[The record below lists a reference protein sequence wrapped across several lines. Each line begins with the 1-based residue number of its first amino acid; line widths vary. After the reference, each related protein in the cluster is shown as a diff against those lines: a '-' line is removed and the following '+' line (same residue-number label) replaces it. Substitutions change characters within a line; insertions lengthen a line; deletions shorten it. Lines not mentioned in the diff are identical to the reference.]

1 MKKVG
6 RKVGIIILLALFA
19 LVSLWQPLS
28 WAPGV
33 AALAAPAKSAA
44 VGAIAGEFSVDG
56 NGGAEYIIAIEVPP
70 GTNGVEPTLYFSYN
84 SEQGNDLLGMGW
96 QMSGLSAIT
105 RCNQT
110 LHQDDRIHGV
120 DFSKDDRFC
129 LDGQR
134 LIAVEGAYGEDG
146 TEYRTERE
154 SWTRIYSHGSAGGG
168 PQYFTAVGK
177 NGDRMEFGK
186 TEDSRI
192 EAPGRSDGSVR
203 VWAINKVTDRNGNYV
218 TANYIEESDTG
229 VYYAKEI
236 EYTGNAQQDPQRAV
250 KFDYEGRSDAI
261 VDYIAGSKLEM
272 NKRLKTIET
281 YVDLDGNGSNI
292 TDSKNL
298 VKRYSLS
305 YEYGKATGR
314 SRLQELK
321 ECDRAGVC
329 LPATQLSYT
338 DNTNSGKFTSLKKGS
353 YIGDWSNVNASNAR
367 RYLPI
372 DMNGDGLL
380 DLVEIFK
387 RESDKTNAKS
397 WGNQGNGNFDP
408 MNSSS
413 SNIGGWSN
421 VDANNAR
428 RYLPM
433 DANGDGLEDLAEIY
447 QASKETGVATWQ
459 SQGDG
464 SFTELVWKNRIGDW
478 SNVNAGDARQYLT
491 MDVNGDGLKDIV
503 ELFKGDCG
511 TNGATATCANSWLNK
526 GNGELA
532 AMEPKASKIGDWSNV
547 DANNARRYLPMDVNG
562 DGLEDLV
569 EIYRRS
575 EETRAATWQ
584 SQGDGSFTGLELY
597 NPIGDWSN
605 VNAGDARQYLTMD
618 VNRDGMSDIV
628 EIYKGN
634 CGGKEAVAC
643 ANSWA
648 STGSKADIL
657 TKIVNGLG
665 GEIAIEYKP
674 LTDNSVYTKGSGAT
688 GTQFDVQPAMYV
700 VSQHTVKDKAS
711 NPTNEFVYEY
721 KYEGA
726 REDRFRG
733 WLGFEKTIEIDRNNE
748 TKTITTY
755 NLNFPLLGTIA
766 KEETLSID
774 GDKILGKEIK
784 HYDWCS
790 TSGTSTD
797 CSQTQGKG
805 RVYKEWITAVEEE
818 RYIEGRKIDTLRQE
832 YEYDS
837 QHQNITV
844 VSDLRDEEEPED
856 DAYTCLA
863 YGNDKGEDWW
873 KSFFPIEKKI
883 VSSKSDCGN
892 WRSWKASTNLSW
904 QQLGYDANMN
914 ITSDKIWKDTDSKWL
929 ESRTG
934 YDSYGNVTSLRDPLG
949 NEVTICYDST
959 YHTFPHKQIA
969 ASTSCSSSG
978 DSGALTVTTT
988 YEPKFGHKTKIVDPN
1003 GNARM
1008 EIPESGIDGFGRVLE
1023 VWGVEPNSSI
1033 SKILSQTEFQ
1043 SESSGGMSV
1052 KTWYRTEWNG
1062 SDTPDATWLWEQEYI
1077 DGLGR
1082 AYKTESKGYN
1092 SETKLVSEI
1101 GFNAVGEVDREYLPY
1116 YYNNCVRYEEG
1127 GSCVDAGSKRL
1138 FRNEYNIHGYLT
1150 KVTAPNNAVRETIYQ
1165 LDQDRQI
1172 TQKLPDPRDP
1182 ANGSNFVDWASKF
1195 NSQDRISEKSDPN
1208 GGQAVYKYDRLERPV
1223 EIIDPLGVKT
1233 TLAYNSLGE
1242 VVSETMPETGI
1253 VQYTYTDNGQLSSR
1267 IDAKNQKVSF
1277 EYDGLGREIAKK
1289 IYNSASDSSP
1299 TKEIA
1304 YIYDE
1309 EDVDNGKGEL
1319 TAIEM
1324 PEATYRFAYD
1334 NTGQVK
1340 EERVEIKIGNQNK
1353 TFITRYTYD
1362 AAGRFAL
1369 VTYPD
1374 GAEVRYQYRDAGELG
1389 TIDLKES
1396 GQSNFITYGT
1406 YEKYTA
1412 LGQLGKVSYGNG
1424 TESNYTYDAMGRL
1437 ATSETKKAALT
1448 LRQFSYSWNKADK
1461 IEAIEDKAN
1470 KGLSQSFEYDKVG
1483 NTIEAT
1489 GPYGEITYSYDKGG
1503 NITSQGP
1510 ITYLYDST
1518 KKHQLIEGCDAVTD
1532 SNCSADATSELELKY
1547 DEIGNTT
1554 EKIVGKEPD
1563 SDSSELPAHRYY
1575 SYDAEGQLL
1584 EVEEKVGS
1592 GSRTQVNQFTYDDAG
1607 DRLTKEEADGTIVY
1621 YISGVYEVVLKPSG
1635 EEVHTKYLV
1644 GPQGVVAAIGKVGEV
1659 SLISALNA
1667 NTADLAA
1674 DMSDPGSWKGLMS
1687 YLSAKANQ
1695 LAYYPYLGTWLIGT
1709 VLAGL
1714 LLFVLLLSGYCIWRT
1729 SPRESWVG
1737 RERSYLLQTLVK
1749 QGWLLPATAKELD
1762 TPIAPNWLMQ
1772 KWHRP
1777 WVLALALVSFTSA
1790 TLYSTNAWAAM
1801 TSGANGQGYPV
1812 ANQTLYF
1819 HHDHLGSTILITDE
1833 SGAEVSQVTYEP
1845 YGQIDQQNSS
1855 GSDNFRPKFTG
1866 KEFDSNS
1873 DLYYFGARY
1882 YDAHLGRFLTPDPAE
1897 QYYSPYAYG
1906 PGDPLI
1912 GVDPDGEGFISG
1924 LIIGISALIG
1934 AFAGGAVMNESFN
1947 PASWD
1952 WSSGKTWGGIVGG
1965 GILGGLSGGA
1975 GVGIAGGSLGTMKAT
1990 AAIMAVEGLL
2000 GGVGDAYFT
2009 ALAGGSASDIGRS
2022 FGIGLGT
2029 GALFAIPGVGDVAT
2043 AATMGYNIGQMIAN
2057 PSVDGGISLG
2067 LDILSLG
2074 MSQLDVGKKGS
2085 YDVAEAGMQSFAEMK
2100 ASPTASCA
2108 SSFAA
2113 ETEVITSE
2121 GEMAVEEVAVGDLVW
2136 AYNEE
2141 TGDEALYPVSH
2152 LFTRIAPEVVL
2163 ITAGDEV
2170 IEATP
2175 EHEFYVDSKGWVEA
2189 EDLGIGDEL
2198 VQRGGG
2204 KVLVKA
2210 LQSREDSTRVYNIEV
2225 DQTHTYYVSG
2235 EKVLVH
2241 NPACK
2246 ITNKTGRKQDTISAK
2261 VTGANLN
2268 QGSKPQIS
2276 QGVWQRMKTP
2286 STLEYRIKYTKGG
2299 KQVRKYGTL
2308 NKKGTGRPGF
2318 TTVKNSIKNKNPKG
2332 GKTRGWDKGHAIAN
2346 RLGGKGN
2353 AANLFPQDRTLN
2365 RGGWRSLESKV
2376 YRKIQRYG
2384 PVDIQITLR

>member
-6 RKVGIIILLALFA
+6 RKVGIIILSALFA

-28 WAPGV
+28 WALGV

-56 NGGAEYIIAIEVPP
+56 NGGAQYIIPIEVPP
-70 GTNGVEPTLYFSYN
+70 GTNGVEPNLYLSYN
-84 SEQGNDLLGMGW
+84 SEQGNDGLGMGW

-134 LIAVEGAYGEDG
+134 LIAVEGAYGENG

-168 PQYFTAVGK
+168 PQYFTGVGK
-177 NGDRMEFGK
+177 DGDSMEFGK

-203 VWAINKVTDRNGNYV
+203 VWTINKVTDRNGNYV
-218 TANYIEESDTG
+218 RANYIEERDTG

-236 EYTGNAQQDPQRAV
+236 EYTGNTQQGPQRAV

-272 NKRLKTIET
+272 NKRLKAIET

-329 LPATQLSYT
+329 LPATELSYT
-338 DNTNSGKFTSLKKGS
+338 DSENSGKFTSLKRGI
-353 YIGDWSNVNASNAR
+353 YIGEWSNVNASNAR
-367 RYLPI
+367 RYRPI

-387 RESDKTNAKS
+387 RQSNQTNTSS
-397 WGNQGNGNFDP
+397 WGNQGNGGFAP

-413 SNIGGWSN
+413 SNIGGWTNADAIDARRYLPMDANGDGLEDIAEIYRVASATGAATWQSQGNGSFTGLVLGNRIGNWSNVNAGDARQYLTMDVNGDGLLDLVEIFKRRSNQTNATSWGNQGNGNFALMGSGSSNIGNWSN

-433 DANGDGLEDLAEIY
+433 DVNGDGLQDLVEIY
-447 QASKETGVATWQ
+447 QARNSTGATSWQ

-464 SFTELVWKNRIGDW
+464 SFRLFAVGNRIGSW
-478 SNVNAGDARQYLT
+478 SNVNASDARQYLT

-503 ELFKGDCG
+503 ELFKGNCG
-511 TNGATATCANSWLNK
+511 TSGATATCANSWFNK
-526 GNGELA
+526 GNGTLA
-532 AMEPKASKIGDWSNV
+532 PMNPKASKIGDWSNV

-569 EIYRRS
+569 EIYRAS
-575 EETRAATWQ
+575 NSTGAATWQ
-584 SQGDGSFTGLELY
+584 SQGDGSFTSLVWG
-597 NPIGDWSN
+597 NRIGDWSN

-634 CGGKEAVAC
+634 CGGKQAVAC

-674 LTDNSVYTKGSGAT
+674 LIDNSVYTKGSGAT
-688 GTQFDVQPAMYV
+688 GTQFDVQPAIYV
-700 VSQHTVKDKAS
+700 VSQHAVKDKAS

-733 WLGFEKTIEIDRNNE
+733 WLGFEKMMEIDRNKK

-755 NLNFPLLGTIA
+755 NLNFPLLGAIA
-766 KEETLSID
+766 REETLSIE
-774 GDKILGKEIK
+774 GDKILGKELK
-784 HYDWCS
+784 DYDWCS
-790 TSGTSTD
+790 TSGTSTE

-818 RYIEGRKIDTLRQE
+818 RYIEGRKIDTRRQE

-837 QHQNITV
+837 QHQNIIV
-844 VSDLRDEEEPED
+844 VSDLQDKDDPSD

-863 YGNDKGEDWW
+863 YGSEGGEDWW

-892 WRSWKASTNLSW
+892 LSSWNGSTNLSW
-904 QQLGYDANMN
+904 QGMGYDANMN
-914 ITSDKIWKDTDSKWL
+914 ITSTRIWKDTDSKWL
-929 ESRTG
+929 ESKTG
-934 YDSYGNVTSLRDPLG
+934 YDSYGNVTSLTDPLG

-969 ASTSCSSSG
+969 ASASCSSSG

-1003 GNARM
+1003 GNTRM
-1008 EIPESGIDGFGRVLE
+1008 EIPESGIDGFGRVVE
-1023 VWGVEPNSSI
+1023 VWGVEPNSST

-1052 KTWYRTEWNG
+1052 KTWYRTAWNG

-1082 AYKTESKGYN
+1082 AYKTESQGYN
-1092 SETKLVSEI
+1092 SQTKLVSEI
-1101 GFNAVGEVDREYLPY
+1101 GFNAMGEVDREYLPY
-1116 YYNNCVRYEEG
+1116 YYNDCVRYEEG

-1138 FRNEYNIHGYLT
+1138 FRNEFNIHGYLT

-1165 LDQDRQI
+1165 LDRDRQI

-1182 ANGSNFVDWASKF
+1182 ANGSNFVDWVIKF
-1195 NSQDRISEKSDPN
+1195 NSQDKISEKSDPN
-1208 GGQAVYKYDRLERPV
+1208 GGKAVYKYDPLKRPV

-1233 TLAYNSLGE
+1233 TLVYNSLGE
-1242 VVSETMPETGI
+1242 VVSQTMPETGT

-1277 EYDGLGREIAKK
+1277 EYDSLGRAIAKK

-1319 TAIEM
+1319 TAVEM

-1334 NTGQVK
+1334 NTGEVK
-1340 EERVEIKIGNQNK
+1340 EERVSIKIGNQNK

-1374 GAEVRYQYRDAGELG
+1374 GAEVRYRYREAGELA

-1406 YEKYTA
+1406 YENYTA

-1424 TESNYTYDAMGRL
+1424 TESNYTYDAIGRL

-1448 LRQFSYSWNKADK
+1448 LREFSYTWNKADK
-1461 IEAIEDKAN
+1461 IEAIADKAN

-1489 GPYGEITYSYDKGG
+1489 GPYGEITYSYDNGG

-1518 KKHQLIEGCDAVTD
+1518 KKHQLIEGCDGVTD
-1532 SNCSADATSELELKY
+1532 SNCSGDATSQLLLKY

-1554 EKIVGKEPD
+1554 EKIVEKAPD
-1563 SDSSELPAHRYY
+1563 RDSSELPAHRYY
-1575 SYDAEGQLL
+1575 RYDGEGQLL

-1592 GSRTQVNQFTYDDAG
+1592 GSRTQVNQFTYDDTG
-1607 DRLTKEEADGTIVY
+1607 DRLTKEEADGTISY
-1621 YISGVYEVVLKPSG
+1621 YISGVYEVVLKPNG

-1644 GPQGVVAAIGKVGEV
+1644 GPQGVVAAISKAGEV
-1659 SLISALNA
+1659 RLLSALNA
-1667 NTADLAA
+1667 NTAHLAA

-1714 LLFVLLLSGYCIWRT
+1714 LLFVLLLWAYCLWRS

-1737 RERSYLLQTLVK
+1737 RERSFLLQTLVK
-1749 QGWLLPATAKELD
+1749 QGWLLRVTAKELD

-1801 TSGANGQGYPV
+1801 IPGENGPGYPV

-1819 HHDHLGSTILITDE
+1819 HHDHLGSSILITDE

-1845 YGQIDQQNSS
+1845 YGQIDQQNSF

-1912 GVDPDGEGFISG
+1912 GVDPDGEKFITG
-1924 LIIGISALIG
+1924 LVIGVSALI
-1934 AFAGGAVMNESFN
+1934 AAYSGGAAMNNGSFN

-1965 GILGGLSGGA
+1965 GILGGLGGA
-1975 GVGIAGGSLGTMKAT
+1975 AGVAISGSSLGTMKA
-1990 AAIMAVEGLL
+1990 AAATMAVEGLL

-2029 GALFAIPGVGDVAT
+2029 GILFAIPGVGDVAT
-2043 AATMGYNIGQMIAN
+2043 AATMGYNIGQVIAN
-2057 PSVDGGISLG
+2057 PSVDGGVSLG

-2074 MSQLDVGKKGS
+2074 ISNIDIDSRSKNHGS
-2085 YDVAEAGMQSFAEMK
+2085 YDVAAGFDTIRADRQSGGVNTGTFTYRSIENLGNSGAPATK
-2100 ASPTASCA
+2100 S
-2108 SSFAA
+2108 
-2113 ETEVITSE
+2113 II
-2121 GEMAVEEVAVGDLVW
+2121 GEFT
-2136 AYNEE
+2136 YPSNEKNWR
-2141 TGDEALYPVSH
+2141 T
-2152 LFTRIAPEVVL
+2152 
-2163 ITAGDEV
+2163 
-2170 IEATP
+2170 
-2175 EHEFYVDSKGWVEA
+2175 K
-2189 EDLGIGDEL
+2189 
-2198 VQRGGG
+2198 
-2204 KVLVKA
+2204 K
-2210 LQSREDSTRVYNIEV
+2210 YNIFVLDV
-2225 DQTHTYYVSG
+2225 DAEQAIEQQNGGVVTSGGVGTYSEEGGVGTSSG
-2235 EKVLVH
+2235 E
-2241 NPACK
+2241 
-2246 ITNKTGRKQDTISAK
+2246 IFSQ
-2261 VTGANLN
+2261 
-2268 QGSKPQIS
+2268 KPPNSHGHFPQ
-2276 QGVWQRMKTP
+2276 
-2286 STLEYRIKYTKGG
+2286 
-2299 KQVRKYGTL
+2299 
-2308 NKKGTGRPGF
+2308 
-2318 TTVKNSIKNKNPKG
+2318 NSIFADQFGKN
-2332 GKTRGWDKGHAIAN
+2332 AI
-2346 RLGGKGN
+2346 
-2353 AANLFPQDRTLN
+2353 
-2365 RGGWRSLESKV
+2365 
-2376 YRKIQRYG
+2376 
-2384 PVDIQITLR
+2384 